1 MKLFGLIILTY
12 FSVLVYGEEK
22 IDESLLLFRER
33 CSACHLDSGHGLKA
47 LNVASIAGLPRWYV
61 TQQVR
66 HFRDGKRGAHPEDK
80 HGKLMRDLAQNLDDR
95 SLAFLGKYV
104 QSLEPLKERKTI
116 AVGDVARG
124 KKLYEKNCVT
134 CHGEKAIGNRK
145 AMAPPLNVQV
155 DWYLVRQIENFA
167 KGIRTHADA
176 AKIEAADMNDLVAY
190 MSTFTKP
197 VKK

>member
-1 MKLFGLIILTY
+1 MKSIGIVIFFCFSILVFG
-12 FSVLVYGEEK
+12 EDK

-66 HFRDGKRGAHPEDK
+66 HFRDGIRGSHPEDK

-104 QSLEPLKERKTI
+104 QNLEPLKERKTI
-116 AVGDVARG
+116 AEGEAPKG
-124 KKLYEKNCVT
+124 KALYEKNCLD
-134 CHGEKAIGNRK
+134 CHGEEAIGNRK

-155 DWYLVRQIENFA
+155 DWYLVRQMENFS
-167 KGIRTHADA
+167 KGIRNHAEA
-176 AKIEAADMNDLVAY
+176 AKIESGDMNDVVAY
-190 MSTFTKP
+190 LSTLKKP
-197 VKK
+197 QK